1 MRKITN
7 SELGRLSTEEFK
19 SAEKSQIVIIADN
32 IRSLNNIGSL
42 FRTSDSFAIQKIYL
56 CGITATPPNR
66 EIHKTALGA
75 ELTVEW
81 EYIKDT
87 KEAVKKVK
95 EEGYTTAAIE
105 QVEGAVM
112 LDQLQVAPTLKYAVI
127 MGNEVDGVSQEVVD
141 MCDMS
146 IEIPQ
151 YGTKHSLNVAVA
163 CGIVIWTISSLLK
176 IDKYTTM

>member
-1 MRKITN
+1 MKKISN
-7 SELGRLSTEEFK
+7 SELGRLSVEEFK
-19 SAEKSQIVIIADN
+19 ISKKSEIIIIADN

-87 KEAVKKVK
+87 KEAVRQVK
-95 EEGYTTAAIE
+95 EQGYTVAAIE
-105 QVEGAVM
+105 QVEGAIM
-112 LDQLQVAPTLKYAVI
+112 LDKLEVSTNQKYAVI
-127 MGNEVDGVSQEVVD
+127 MGNEVDGVSQDVVD
-141 MCDMS
+141 ICDMS

-163 CGIVIWTISSLLK
+163 CGIAVWTITTLLK
-176 IDKYTTM
+176 KGNSL